1 MMSTNNICFDC
12 EVVDL
17 YFRLYHFN
25 RGWVNIRKAIKL
37 LDKGDNCSYM
47 GVEFYS
53 DDSFTVCVCFM
64 EDGVNE

>member
-1 MMSTNNICFDC
+1 MMSEDNICFDC
-12 EVVDL
+12 EVIDL
-17 YFRLYHFN
+17 YFRLYRFN
-25 RGWVNIRKAIKL
+25 SGWVNVRKAIKL
-37 LDKGDNCSYM
+37 LTKSGFCNYM

>member
-12 EVVDL
+12 EVIDL
-17 YFRLYHFN
+17 YFRLYHFR

-37 LDKGDNCSYM
+37 LDKSDNCSYM
-47 GVEFYS
+47 GVNFDY
-53 DDSFTVCVCFM
+53 DGSFTVCVCFM

>member
-1 MMSTNNICFDC
+1 M
-12 EVVDL
+12 

-25 RGWVNIRKAIKL
+25 SGWVNVRKAIKFMT
-37 LDKGDNCSYM
+37 KSGNCSYM

-53 DDSFTVCVCFM
+53 DGSFTVCVCFV

>member
-1 MMSTNNICFDC
+1 MI
-12 EVVDL
+12 DL

-25 RGWVNIRKAIKL
+25 SGWVNVRKAIKL
-37 LDKGDNCSYM
+37 LTKSGFCSYM

>member
-1 MMSTNNICFDC
+1 MI
-12 EVVDL
+12 DL

-25 RGWVNIRKAIKL
+25 SRWCNVRNAIKL
-37 LDKGDNCSYM
+37 LTKYGKCSYM